1 MGTNTIENQALVIER
16 LGYWPSFH
24 DAEIDRVYLTRGQRG
39 YWPII
44 SLWINVRGRAEAAAT
59 GTETGQLWQL
69 ELLFEEVIDN
79 ELEGFNHQN
88 VIFDFTFQQ
97 EEFITATIKT
107 SYGMSGSITARR
119 VAVKSLLAIDTR
131 E

>member
-1 MGTNTIENQALVIER
+1 MSTSSIENQALVIER
-16 LGYWPSFH
+16 FGYWPSFH
-24 DAEIDRVYLTRGQRG
+24 DAEIERICLARGQRG

-44 SLWINVRGRAEAAAT
+44 SLWINVRGPAED
-59 GTETGQLWQL
+59 GKNGQLWQV
-69 ELLFEEVIDN
+69 ELSFEEVIDN

-88 VIFDFTFQQ
+88 VIFDLTFQQ
-97 EEFITATIKT
+97 EEFITATIDT

-119 VAVKSLLAIDTR
+119 VIVKSLLAIDDS